1 MPKHFYEMKKIGG
14 KHMLFN
20 SINFLIFFPAAVLS
34 YYIVPYKVRYLWLLA
49 VSYFFYYC
57 FNPSYVV
64 LLAASTAI
72 TYVGG
77 LLLSRAKEK
86 EPGGEPD
93 TADKKSMWS
102 KVIVAFSFLIHL
114 GMLFFFKYFDF
125 VIGNLF
131 AVINAVDPDIS
142 KPGFN
147 LLLPAGISF
156 YTFKAL
162 SYIMDVY
169 RGDIKAQRNPLKYGL
184 YLSFFP
190 QLAAGPIE
198 RASNFLKQ
206 LEEKHRLNLNQVR
219 DGLLS
224 IRDFWRRWHITLSH
238 FLRDYIYIPL
248 GGNRLGKKKKI
259 PQYYD
264 CFCG

>member
-1 MPKHFYEMKKIGG
+1 MPKQIYETKKIGG

-34 YYIVPYKVRYLWLLA
+34 YYIVPYKIRYIWLLV

-57 FNPSYVV
+57 FNSTYVV
-64 LLAASTAI
+64 LLAASTVI

-77 LLLSRAKEK
+77 LLLSRDKEK
-86 EPGGEPD
+86 KAQEEQQD
-93 TADKKSMWS
+93 TTGNKSMWS
-102 KVIVAFSFLIHL
+102 KVIVAFSFLTHL

-125 VIGNLF
+125 VLSNLF
-131 AVINAVDPDIS
+131 AVINAVDPDIT

-169 RGDIKAQRNPLKYGL
+169 RGDIKAERNPLKYGL

-198 RASNFLKQ
+198 RASNF
-206 LEEKHRLNLNQVR
+206 
-219 DGLLS
+219 
-224 IRDFWRRWHITLSH
+224 
-238 FLRDYIYIPL
+238 
-248 GGNRLGKKKKI
+248 
-259 PQYYD
+259 
-264 CFCG
+264 